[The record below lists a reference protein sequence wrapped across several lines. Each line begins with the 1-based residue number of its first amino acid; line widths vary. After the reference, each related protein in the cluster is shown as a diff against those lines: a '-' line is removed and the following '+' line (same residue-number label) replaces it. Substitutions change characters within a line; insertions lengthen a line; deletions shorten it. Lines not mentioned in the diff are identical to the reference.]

1 MKSLFALSLIALVGS
16 ATLASADSYFTSL
29 SNVQKHDG
37 MIELGT
43 ISTDAAGMVQIYR
56 YQAGERGALLGWE
69 ALHAGANPD
78 VKVNVPLSSTPYTTA
93 LAELVVDDQVV
104 ASQRIQ
110 LED

>member
-1 MKSLFALSLIALVGS
+1 MKTVFALSLAALAGS
-16 ATLASADSYFTSL
+16 TTVAAADTYFTEL

-43 ISTDAAGMVQIYR
+43 ITTDAPGMVHIYR
-56 YQAGERGALLGWE
+56 YQAGEKGALLGWE
-69 ALHAGANPD
+69 PLRAGANPD

-104 ASQRIQ
+104 ATQRIQ

>member
-1 MKSLFALSLIALVGS
+1 MKTLFALSLAALVGS
-16 ATLASADSYFTSL
+16 TTLATADSYFTSL

-43 ISTDAAGMVQIYR
+43 ISTDEPGMVQIYR
-56 YQAGERGALLGWE
+56 FQAGEKGALLGWE
-69 ALHAGANPD
+69 PLRAGANPD

-104 ASQRIQ
+104 ATQRIR

>member
-1 MKSLFALSLIALVGS
+1 MKILFALSLAALAGS
-16 ATLASADSYFTSL
+16 ATLASAETYFTSL
-29 SNVQKHDG
+29 SNVQDHDG

-43 ISTDAAGMVQIYR
+43 ITTDAAGMVQIYR
-56 YQAGERGALLGWE
+56 YQAGEKGALLGWE
-69 ALHAGANPD
+69 PLRAGANPD

-104 ASQRIQ
+104 ATQRIR